1 MGKSKDNRRGKK
13 SRRHKDRDRSGD
25 DDEREALEL
34 NERESQFLHIKDT
47 KMKRNKSGKTK
58 RARARLTCQDI
69 GETAADYF
77 AGAAVPCAAPQGH
90 FSGSASPQGSH
101 DGQVEAST
109 NPDVLRG
116 ASTQYCFMDCLA
128 FCDPDRPQEDKM
140 RLLEEMIPHFS
151 NMSRVQV
158 EKALKYD
165 VERLLLMKSKGQKL
179 HFGHFSKAEAKT
191 LQRNVEVFMRNHP
204 EVKDPRDLFIPP
216 QDKAMRRS
224 LRKLKHNSTFH
235 IFLGQDLL
243 RLHDQLLHRATIM
256 YEGIDLKS
264 GSLTASEKKRLLDL
278 QQQYGN
284 NWRQIGEVMQRGSK
298 NLAVLHK
305 NVLFASKKGIWSVEE
320 THQLINAMKA
330 YILQPQEEG
339 GYEEKMHTLPTLPF
353 RELCPPNVPWTN
365 IAFIVQTRNNDQC
378 RHKWVEIVS
387 WLLGRIAPAE
397 QRWHFPASSIR
408 LITVLHNQG
417 VDDEA
422 HVKWEAVS
430 HEMCDI
436 PVRFL
441 QRQFFKLKELHV
453 PLWRHKSFG
462 GRQNECQLADI
473 LCRSGDPSRIMPNS
487 QGDSFGSTNAV
498 HRVPMHTSGPNGWNG

>member
-165 VERLLLMKSKGQKL
+165 VERLLLMKSK
-179 HFGHFSKAEAKT
+179 
-191 LQRNVEVFMRNHP
+191 
-204 EVKDPRDLFIPP
+204 
-216 QDKAMRRS
+216 
-224 LRKLKHNSTFH
+224 
-235 IFLGQDLL
+235 GQDLL

-462 GRQNECQLADI
+462 ELADYLNNHVLPRLQKRQEKLNLKNRNPAHVSPNQVDIPVQTLWCLLNKLFSI
-473 LCRSGDPSRIMPNS
+473 LEASVKEPEAEEE
-487 QGDSFGSTNAV
+487 AV
-498 HRVPMHTSGPNGWNG
+498 TSLSAK